1 MAAEVTVVQFLR
13 TLPPYL
19 VGEEAGLP
27 PDIAR
32 RYTDAGVAQVVRA
45 KAPAV
50 DPATIA
56 AQRKAEEELAAHARA
71 QQSDDSARRQ
81 PASQRGA

>member
-1 MAAEVTVVQFLR
+1 MAEVTVVQFTR

-27 PDIAR
+27 PNIAK
-32 RYTDAGVAQVVRA
+32 RYVDAGAAQVVRA
-45 KAPAV
+45 KAAAV

-56 AQRKAEEELAAHARA
+56 AQRKAEDEMLSKSARISA
-71 QQSDDSARRQ
+71 DDSGRRQ
-81 PASQRGA
+81 PASSRGV